1 MTHGNAT
8 NGSVPWVG
16 ENIEPDKG
24 YWIAHSIQY
33 RGGPGT
39 IDIDHPWLAAK
50 DNPRVQ
56 PVNCSCAQLPIIL
69 QLVHRFD
76 CAEVLPPFP
85 LPALLRADWVHK
97 LSLPI

>member
-1 MTHGNAT
+1 MGERNRCGQAFSMTHGNAT

-50 DNPRVQ
+50 DYPRVQ
-56 PVNCSCAQLPIIL
+56 PVNCSCAPPHHPSTRTLLWLRRSPSPLCRCLP
-69 QLVHRFD
+69 
-76 CAEVLPPFP
+76 C
-85 LPALLRADWVHK
+85 
-97 LSLPI
+97 

>member
-56 PVNCSCAQLPIIL
+56 PVNCSCA
-69 QLVHRFD
+69 
-76 CAEVLPPFP
+76 PPHPPSAFYSYTALIVQKSFPPLP
-85 LPALLRADWVHK
+85 LPALLRVD
-97 LSLPI
+97 